1 MENSSSKITMAHMML
16 PEHTNSDGN
25 IHGGVIM
32 KFIDD
37 AAAVVAMKH
46 ARKTVV
52 TASIDQL
59 DFHRPVFSGN
69 LLVLKAALNL
79 TGNSSMEIGV
89 RVEAEELTKGTVSH
103 IASAYLSFVAID
115 ENRRP
120 TPVPS
125 FEPRDDEEKRR
136 YQEAL
141 KRKKLRK
148 NHEQ

>member
-1 MENSSSKITMAHMML
+1 MENSSRQITMAHMML

-52 TASIDQL
+52 TASIDKL

-79 TGNSSMEIGV
+79 TGTSSMEIGV
-89 RVEAEELTKGTVSH
+89 RVEAEDLTRGTISH

-115 ENRRP
+115 ENRTP
-120 TPVPS
+120 IPVPPY
-125 FEPRDDEEKRR
+125 EPRDAEEKRR
-136 YQEAL
+136 YQEAK

-148 NHEQ
+148 SYEQ